1 MATWNLDKAHSELEF
16 KVKHMMISSVKGQF
30 QDFEVTVN
38 GSSPDLSQAQV
49 NVEIKTNSITTK
61 NEPRDQH
68 LKSEEFFNA
77 SSYPDIT
84 FKSTEIKKVDEDEF
98 TLLGDLTIK
107 GVTKPTVFTAEF
119 GGLAKDPWGN
129 KKAGYTISGKINRQ
143 DFGLTWN
150 AALETGGVMVSEE
163 VKFHAD
169 VQFVLA
175 Q

>member
-1 MATWNLDKAHSELEF
+1 MAIWNLDKAHSELEF
-16 KVKHMMISSVKGQF
+16 KVKHMMISNVKGQF
-30 QDFEVTVN
+30 QDFDVTVD
-38 GSSPDLSQAQV
+38 SSSSDLSKAQV
-49 NVEIKTNSITTK
+49 TVEIKTSSITTK

-68 LKSEEFFNA
+68 LKGEEFFN
-77 SSYPDIT
+77 SSTYPDIT
-84 FKSTEIKKVDEDEF
+84 FTSTEIKKVDDDEF

-107 GVTKPTVFTAEF
+107 GVTKPAVFTAEF

-129 KKAGYTISGKINRQ
+129 QKAGYTVSGKINRQ

-175 Q
+175 

>member
-16 KVKHMMISSVKGQF
+16 KVKHMMISNVKGQF
-30 QDFEVTVN
+30 QDFNVTVDTQ
-38 GSSPDLSQAQV
+38 SADLADAQV
-49 NVEIKTNSITTK
+49 TVEIKTNSITTK

-68 LKSEEFFNA
+68 LKSDEFFN
-77 SSYPDIT
+77 SSTYPDIT
-84 FKSTEIKKVDEDEF
+84 FTSKEITKVDDDEF
-98 TLLGDLTIK
+98 TLHGDLTIK
-107 GVTKPTVFTAEF
+107 GVTKPAVFTAEF

-129 KKAGYTISGKINRQ
+129 KKAGYTVSGKINRQ

-163 VKFHAD
+163 VRFHAD

-175 Q
+175 

>member
-16 KVKHMMISSVKGQF
+16 KVKHMMISNVKGQF
-30 QDFEVTVN
+30 QDFNVTVDTD
-38 GSSPDLSQAQV
+38 SADLSDAQV
-49 NVEIKTNSITTK
+49 TVEIKTNSITTK

-68 LKSEEFFNA
+68 LKSDEFFN
-77 SSYPDIT
+77 SSTYPDIT
-84 FKSTEIKKVDEDEF
+84 FTSKEITKVDDDEF
-98 TLLGDLTIK
+98 TLHGDLTIK
-107 GVTKPTVFTAEF
+107 GVTKPAVFTAEF

-129 KKAGYTISGKINRQ
+129 KKAGYTVSGKINRQ

-163 VKFHAD
+163 VRFHAD

-175 Q
+175 